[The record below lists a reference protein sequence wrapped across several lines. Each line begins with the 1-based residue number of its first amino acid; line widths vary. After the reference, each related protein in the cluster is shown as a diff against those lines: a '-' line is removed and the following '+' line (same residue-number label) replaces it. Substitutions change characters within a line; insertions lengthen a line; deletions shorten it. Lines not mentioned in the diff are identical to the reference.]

1 MENFLLGGS
10 GGSLLNFVIFIA
22 WLGLAAGWVLNIVGA
37 VFAWRI
43 GRTRRP
49 RFITHIIGFFIYPL
63 GMVMGLIWLFK
74 WRKSDNTTK
83 SLDVFPPPPPPSGR
97 EKRRSPLVLGGM
109 IFAIS
114 PLLFSLVAS
123 IFVDNALDE
132 STPLG
137 AIPWLM
143 FLTLPIG
150 FVIAIVGLATG
161 NSNSGN
167 QNQ

>member
-1 MENFLLGGS
+1 MAYIDAGT
-10 GGSLLNFVIFIA
+10 GSLLNFVIFIA
-22 WLGLAAGWVLNIVGA
+22 SLGLIAGWVLNIVGA

-74 WRKSDNTTK
+74 WRKSDKTTK
-83 SLDVFPPPPPPSGR
+83 SLDVFPPPPPPPSGQ

-114 PLLFSLVAS
+114 PLLFSIVAS
-123 IFVDNALDE
+123 MFSDDAFNE
-132 STPLG
+132 STALG
-137 AIPWLM
+137 ATPLLM

-150 FVIAIVGLATG
+150 VVIVIVGLATG
-161 NSNSGN
+161 TRNVTNRN
-167 QNQ
+167 R

>member
-1 MENFLLGGS
+1 MAYIVAGT
-10 GGSLLNFVIFIA
+10 GSLLNFVIFIA

-43 GRTRRP
+43 GRTRWP

-63 GMVMGLIWLFK
+63 GMVLGLIWLFK
-74 WRKSDNTTK
+74 WRKSDKTTK
-83 SLDVFPPPPPPSGR
+83 SLDVFPPPPPPPSGQK
-97 EKRRSPLVLGGM
+97 KRRLVLGGV
-109 IFAIS
+109 IFGIS
-114 PLLFSLVAS
+114 PFLFVLVAS

-150 FVIAIVGLATG
+150 FVLVMVGLATG